1 MWEDL
6 PMKKILKLVR
16 KFIDGIDV
24 SDDIKDGFSI
34 AIDFNE
40 KNNIGS
46 LVVYDREVSDIDMGV
61 SRVNEQCKDLKCKV
75 FEIIL
80 LDGKYELWFVSA
92 VLEMKLTYERLEL
105 MRTIIKEMYRYK

>member
-1 MWEDL
+1 
-6 PMKKILKLVR
+6 MKKILKLVR

-24 SDDIKDGFSI
+24 SDDIKDGFFI
-34 AIDFNE
+34 AIDFAQN
-40 KNNIGS
+40 NNIGS

-80 LDGKYELWFVSA
+80 LDGKYEFWFVSA

-105 MRTIIKEMYRYK
+105 MRNIIKEMYRYNCRD